1 MSHYTFKPII
11 AALLIGSQSLN
22 AETVSGVFTYTERG
36 LGASIIY
43 IDSDKDVAPVT
54 VRVNQVNKEFSE
66 KIIIA
71 PKGSKITFDNS
82 DTVQHNVFVNNQEA
96 GVEYGSKLSD
106 PGTSADMPIDCNDY
120 TFISVGCK
128 IHPKM
133 RLWVGNLKSEHVY
146 VAEFAKGK
154 LRKEASLE
162 GVADSAQSI
171 KIWIP
176 RFDPAE
182 LELAPGE
189 AKSVEVTRKGKA

>member
-1 MSHYTFKPII
+1 M
-11 AALLIGSQSLN
+11 
-22 AETVSGVFTYTERG
+22 
-36 LGASIIY
+36 
-43 IDSDKDVAPVT
+43 
-54 VRVNQVNKEFSE
+54 
-66 KIIIA
+66 
-71 PKGSKITFDNS
+71 
-82 DTVQHNVFVNNQEA
+82 QHNVFVNNQEA
-96 GVEYGSKLSD
+96 GLEYDSKLSD
-106 PGTSADMPIDCNDY
+106 PRTSADMPIDCNDY

-146 VAEFAKGK
+146 VAEFAKGE

-189 AKSVEVTRKGKA
+189 TKSVELTRNGKA